1 MSNLCRSSEVLGV
14 ERTAAATTVPS
25 AARWTALCAG
35 AEAVGMTAAALAA
48 KTSQVVAGERSSVFA
63 AFAAL
68 SLVVAGGLV
77 EGIALG
83 TAQAAGLRRWLPR
96 LDRRRWVLVTVA
108 VAGIGWAAASAPAA
122 LSGGQE
128 GAPPPWPLL
137 LAGAAVLGAL
147 MGAALGAAQAL
158 VLRGHVA
165 HPWRWVGAN
174 AVAWAPAMA
183 VIFLGASTPG
193 ADWPVAAVAG
203 LGAVTGLAAG
213 TVLGLASGWFLPS
226 LAGSSPHSRVVLAVL
241 GSPTHRLLDR
251 SLVTLRLRGAV
262 SGRVFEMPAMYATD
276 RAGMVILPGRPDT
289 KRWWRNLRR
298 PAAMEVLLRGSWRPA
313 VGVVLQPGAAGYD
326 DAVAT
331 YSRRWPRVRAVGT
344 GPVVRIGVQE
354 TPAFLG

>member
-1 MSNLCRSSEVLGV
+1 
-14 ERTAAATTVPS
+14 
-25 AARWTALCAG
+25 
-35 AEAVGMTAAALAA
+35 
-48 KTSQVVAGERSSVFA
+48 
-63 AFAAL
+63 
-68 SLVVAGGLV
+68 
-77 EGIALG
+77 
-83 TAQAAGLRRWLPR
+83 
-96 LDRRRWVLVTVA
+96 
-108 VAGIGWAAASAPAA
+108 
-122 LSGGQE
+122 
-128 GAPPPWPLL
+128 
-137 LAGAAVLGAL
+137 

-193 ADWPVAAVAG
+193 ADWPVAAVAR

-262 SGRVFEMPAMYATD
+262 SGRVFELPAMYATD